1 MRISILLLA
10 AVFGLLANTA
20 AAQTVGFQALSV
32 PVAGD
37 KPLQIGVWYPS
48 QAPEAPVR
56 LGLDSQTVAV
66 GGAISGKRHLL
77 VVMSHGTGGWYGSHD
92 DTARALARAGF
103 VVAAVSHTGDTF
115 DDNSRATRMAE
126 RPRQLSEVIDYMTR
140 DWPGRDAVDPRRIGA
155 FGFSSGGFTTLVAVG
170 GEPDLALIGPHC
182 AEHPAYYDCNLVR
195 KSGAAAPEGPW
206 VHDPRIRA
214 AVVAAPALGFTFAPR
229 GLAKVRVPIQL
240 WRAEQDSVLPHPLY
254 AEAVRGLLP
263 RAPDYRVVSGADHF
277 DFLAP
282 CGPGLAKAAP
292 AICGGKGFDRAAF
305 HAGFNADVVA
315 FFERKLR

>member
-1 MRISILLLA
+1 MRISTWLLA
-10 AVFGLLANTA
+10 AALALLAGAT
-20 AAQTVGFQALSV
+20 AAQTVGFQAVSI

-37 KPLQIGVWYPS
+37 KPLQVGVWYPS
-48 QAPEAPVR
+48 QSPEAPAR
-56 LGLDSQTVAV
+56 LGLGSQTVAV
-66 GGAISGKRHLL
+66 GGAISGKRHPLI
-77 VVMSHGTGGWYGSHD
+77 VVSHGTGGWYGSHD

-115 DDNSRATRMAE
+115 DDRSRATRMAD
-126 RPRQLSEVIDYMTR
+126 RSPQLTKVIDYMT
-140 DWPGRDAVDPRRIGA
+140 DAWPGRDALDPRKAGV
-155 FGFSSGGFTTLVAVG
+155 FGFSSGGFTALVAIG
-170 GEPDLALIGPHC
+170 GEPDLRLVGPHC
-182 AEHPAYYDCNLVR
+182 AEHPTYFDCTLLRQNGDV
-195 KSGAAAPEGPW
+195 SADGPW
-206 VHDPRIRA
+206 VHDPRIKA
-214 AVVAAPALGFTFAPR
+214 AVIAAPALGFTFAPK
-229 GLAKVRVPIQL
+229 GLAAVKVPVQL

-263 RAPDYRVVSGADHF
+263 RSPDYRVVEGADHY

-315 FFERKLR
+315 FFEKTLR